1 VSSIAPQETTLPQQK
16 LSIIL
21 NPGAGKKGGNPD
33 QLRSLFQ
40 KYGINPSILV
50 VSKGTDLRNLAL
62 EAVRKGD
69 KIIVAGGGD
78 GTVNAVSSALAG
90 TDSVLGLLPLGT
102 LNHFAKDIGMPVEIP
117 EAVQIIARQYVSSV
131 DVGQVNERTFVNN
144 SSLGIYPSIV
154 SERERLQRTGFQK
167 WVALLVASFKVFPRL
182 PRITVRLKVDEKS
195 LVRTTHFVFVGNN
208 EYEIAGTKLGTRRC
222 LDASTLVLY
231 IAGTQS
237 RKDLVRLA
245 LRTFIGRHSWD
256 EFEII
261 RTQELWIES
270 KRPHLHVSFDGE
282 VAKMK
287 TPLHYRILPRALRV
301 IVPRPSR
308 VEELK

>member
-1 VSSIAPQETTLPQQK
+1 MPQQK

-117 EAVQIIARQYVSSV
+117 
-131 DVGQVNERTFVNN
+131 
-144 SSLGIYPSIV
+144 SIV

-208 EYEIAGTKLGTRRC
+208 EYEIEGTKLGTRRC